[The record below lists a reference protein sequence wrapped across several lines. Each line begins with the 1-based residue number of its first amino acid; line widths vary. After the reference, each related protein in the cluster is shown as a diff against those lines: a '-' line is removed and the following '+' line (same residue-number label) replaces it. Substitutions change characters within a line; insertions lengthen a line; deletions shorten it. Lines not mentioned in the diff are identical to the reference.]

1 MIVGTVRELKN
12 EEYRV
17 GLTPEGAHALVD
29 AGHRVLVESG
39 AGAGIGCSDDA
50 YARAGAAV
58 VVNARDVWAAADL
71 LVKVKEPQPEE
82 YGSIRDRQTLF
93 TYLHLAALP
102 ELTGA
107 LIRSR
112 VTAIGYE
119 TVQLADG
126 SLPLLI
132 PMSQI
137 AGKMATEV
145 GAQYLRRPGPGRGK
159 LISGIPG
166 APPAHVVVLGAG
178 IVAENAIDVAVALG
192 ARVTVFDTRLEKL
205 RRVQERWPGRTTALM
220 SSRMAIGQA
229 LADADIL
236 IGAVLTFAS
245 TPTYDPN
252 PFVNGIDPESYNN
265 LRDNKD
271 KPLLN
276 RALNG
281 QYAPGSTIKAFF
293 GLGGLDAGENPG
305 KHISCPGWYSLPGSS
320 HRFRCWKKAGH
331 GSVDLHTAVVQ
342 SCDVYFYR
350 LAVSLG
356 IERLVSI
363 NGEIVSR
370 TSFELADMSHLSA
383 EQAEL
388 TREALSSVKLIQN
401 GGDNIYQATMS
412 AQTLGGTVIQNT
424 LNDQLIRSQ
433 TVINSTVNSTALL
446 KTLNFNGS
454 LSDALARAAGNR

>member
-58 VVNARDVWAAADL
+58 VADARDVWAAADL

-229 LADADIL
+229 LAEADIL
-236 IGAVLTFAS
+236 VGAVLVPGAAAPKLVT
-245 TPTYDPN
+245 
-252 PFVNGIDPESYNN
+252 
-265 LRDNKD
+265 
-271 KPLLN
+271 
-276 RALNG
+276 RAMVRG
-281 QYAPGSTIKAFF
+281 MG
-293 GLGGLDAGENPG
+293 AGAV
-305 KHISCPGWYSLPGSS
+305 I
-320 HRFRCWKKAGH
+320 
-331 GSVDLHTAVVQ
+331 VD
-342 SCDVYFYR
+342 
-350 LAVSLG
+350 
-356 IERLVSI
+356 VSI
-363 NGEIVSR
+363 
-370 TSFELADMSHLSA
+370 D
-383 EQAEL
+383 Q
-388 TREALSSVKLIQN
+388 
-401 GGDNIYQATMS
+401 
-412 AQTLGGTVIQNT
+412 GGTCETSRPTTHDDPIYVEEGVVHYCVANMPGAVPIT
-424 LNDQLIRSQ
+424 
-433 TVINSTVNSTALL
+433 STAALTAA
-446 KTLNFNGS
+446 TLPYV
-454 LSDALARAAGNR
+454 LEIAALGARAAVQRDAALADGVLVSEGAVTHRALAASLELPYVPLDRVLPE